1 MLIPNQ
7 GCKGSAYYK
16 RASAHIQMSMT
27 GTILFGVGG
36 VGILTGFFSAGMW
49 SLDQLRAT
57 DNRANSMISPSMPP
71 MPPQMPSPNPPPPSP
86 PPLAPAARR
95 RVLTERVNEPSV
107 FKFTPKEE
115 AKILGRNSVIN
126 THKKL

>member
-1 MLIPNQ
+1 MRIPNQ
-7 GCKGSAYYK
+7 SGRVARVARPAYK
-16 RASAHIQMSMT
+16 RIQMSMT

-36 VGILTGFFSAGMW
+36 VGILTGFLSAGMW

-57 DNRANSMISPSMPP
+57 DNRANNMISPSMPP
-71 MPPQMPSPNPPPPSP
+71 MPPQMPASPSPPPPSP
-86 PPLAPAARR
+86 SPPPARR

-107 FKFTPKEE
+107 FKFPSKEE
-115 AKILGRNSVIN
+115 AKILGRNSVVN